1 MDKRLEELYKV
12 DSLNKFFVFHQPVE
26 GLPMPKKTIY
36 DSEEFIEWREKA
48 KFELRNLKPSAEI
61 DEIIELLDSFRGW
74 SDERKLKKL
83 KAKIHIILDHP
94 EEYLPE
100 EKNET
105 MENANRLTKGTVVQT
120 AFDNYELIKQIGQG
134 GNGKVFLAKA
144 SDNQEV
150 AIKFVER
157 DEDKKK
163 YKRLKNEINFC
174 EKHNHKNIIK
184 IIDRGIAFLDGE
196 AYVFYVMPKYE
207 KTLRDKIKE
216 GIAPQEAISIFV
228 GIMEG
233 LKYAHEHG
241 SIHRDIKP
249 ENILFDEESAIPVIC
264 DFGIAHFSEDELL
277 TLVETKQG
285 DRLANF
291 QYAAPEQR
299 VKGGAKMVTE
309 RADVFSAALIL
320 NEMFTKQIPQSSG
333 YKKIADVNPEYAFLD
348 ALFEKLFRQNPDE
361 RLYPIE
367 EIKTKLNALIA
378 ISENEKKK
386 QALQQLTYNTLESE
400 EIDICITGK
409 RFQDGSLIFELNQA
423 PPNKWIAILS
433 RGNYAHKST
442 LCVYPKKAIVER
454 DLLILEMTNFADSE
468 ITAAVNMVPEWVS
481 ATNEKYN
488 EMQRKIARTKQQK
501 KEEERKKK
509 LKAIEQEN
517 RINSLLAD
525 L

>member
-1 MDKRLEELYKV
+1 MDKMLEELSKV
-12 DSLNKFFVFHQPVE
+12 DSLNQYFIFHQPVE

-74 SDERKLKKL
+74 SDESNLKKL
-83 KAKIHIILDHP
+83 KAKIHVILDHP

-100 EKNET
+100 EKIET

-207 KTLRDKIKE
+207 QTLRDKIKE

-233 LKYAHEHG
+233 LRYAHEHG

-249 ENILFDEESAIPVIC
+249 ENILFDEGSAIPVIC

-277 TLVETKQG
+277 TLIETKPG

-309 RADVFSAALIL
+309 KADLYSAALIL
-320 NEMFTKQIPQSSG
+320 NEMFTKQIPQSAG

-348 ALFEKLFRQNPDE
+348 TLFEKLFRQNPDD

-367 EIKTKLNALIA
+367 EVITELNALVSINQ
-378 ISENEKKK
+378 NEKEK
-386 QALQQLTYNTLESE
+386 QRIEQLTYNTLETK
-400 EIDICITGK
+400 EINISITNRQFQNGK
-409 RFQDGSLIFELNQA
+409 LIFELNQN
-423 PPNKWIAILS
+423 PPQKWSFILKS
-433 RGNYAHKST
+433 GEYSHSST
-442 LCVYPKKAIVER
+442 LRIDPRITSVE
-454 DLLILEMTNFADSE
+454 LNWLILTMSDPTEDDIKS
-468 ITAAVNMVPEWVS
+468 AVKMVPEWVS
-481 ATNEKYN
+481 TTNEKYN
-488 EMQRKIARTKQQK
+488 EMQRKKSRIEQQK
-501 KEEERKKK
+501 KEQERVMK
-509 LKAIEQEN
+509 LKELEQES
-517 RINSLLAD
+517 RINSLLAE

>member
-1 MDKRLEELYKV
+1 MDKRLEELSKV
-12 DSLNKFFVFHQPVE
+12 DGLDQFFVHQPADAFFTSRNT
-26 GLPMPKKTIY
+26 LY
-36 DSEEFIEWREKA
+36 NSEPFIQWREKA
-48 KFELRNLKPSAEI
+48 KYDLRKLKPSIEI
-61 DEIIELLDSFRGW
+61 DEIIELLDSFKGRG
-74 SDERKLKKL
+74 DESKLKKL
-83 KAKIHIILDHP
+83 KAKIHVILDHP

-100 EKNET
+100 EKIET

-207 KTLRDKIKE
+207 QTLRDKIKE

-233 LKYAHEHG
+233 LRYAHEHG

-249 ENILFDEESAIPVIC
+249 ENILFDEGSAIPVIC

-277 TLVETKQG
+277 TLIETKPG

-299 VKGGAKMVTE
+299 VKGGAKTVNE

-333 YKKIADVNPEYAFLD
+333 YKKIADINSEYAFLD
-348 ALFEKLFRQNPDE
+348 VLFEKLFRQNPDE

-367 EIKTKLNALIA
+367 EIKTELNALIA
-378 ISENEKKK
+378 ISENEINK
-386 QALQQLTYNTLESE
+386 QELQQLTYNTSESE

-409 RFQDGSLIFELNQA
+409 RFQNGSLIFELNQA
-423 PPNKWIAILS
+423 PPHKWGLILNN
-433 RGNYAHKST
+433 GNYSHQST
-442 LCVYPKKAIVER
+442 LSVAPKKTSVER
-454 DLLILEMTNFADSE
+454 DWLILQMPNPTDYE
-468 ITAAVNMVPEWVS
+468 IESAVKMVPEWVT
-481 ATNEKYN
+481 ATNDNYN
-488 EMQRKIARTKQQK
+488 KMLRKKARKEQQK
-501 KEEERKKK
+501 KEEEREQK
-509 LKAIEQEN
+509 LKTIEQEN

>member
-1 MDKRLEELYKV
+1 MDKRLEELSKV
-12 DSLNKFFVFHQPVE
+12 DGLDQFFVHQPADAFFASRNT
-26 GLPMPKKTIY
+26 LY
-36 DSEEFIEWREKA
+36 NSEPFIQWREKA
-48 KFELRNLKPSAEI
+48 KFDLRKLNPSIEV
-61 DEIIELLDSFRGW
+61 DEIIKLLDSFKGMG
-74 SDERKLKKL
+74 DESKLKKL
-83 KAKIHIILDHP
+83 KAKIHVILDHP

-100 EKNET
+100 EKIET

-134 GNGKVFLAKA
+134 GNGKVFFAKA

-174 EKHNHKNIIK
+174 EKHNQKNIIK

-207 KTLRDKIKE
+207 QTLRDKIKE
-216 GIAPQEAISIFV
+216 GIAPQEAISIFA

-233 LKYAHEHG
+233 LRYAHEHG

-249 ENILFDEESAIPVIC
+249 ENILFDEGSTIPVIC

-277 TLVETKQG
+277 TLIETKPG

-309 RADVFSAALIL
+309 KADLYSAALIL
-320 NEMFTKQIPQSSG
+320 NEMFTKQIPQSAG

-348 ALFEKLFRQNPDE
+348 TLFEKLFRQNPDD
-361 RLYPIE
+361 RLYPVDKVITE
-367 EIKTKLNALIA
+367 LNALVSIHQ
-378 ISENEKKK
+378 NEKEK
-386 QALQQLTYNTLESE
+386 QKLEQLTYNALESK
-400 EIDICITGK
+400 EININITDK
-409 RFQDGSLIFELNQA
+409 RFQNGELIFKLNQK
-423 PPNKWIAILS
+423 PPQKWNSILKS
-433 RGNYAHKST
+433 GNYPHSST
-442 LCVYPKKAIVER
+442 PSVEPSGISVEL
-454 DLLILEMTNFADSE
+454 DWLILPMSDTTEANIISA
-468 ITAAVNMVPEWVS
+468 IKMVSEWVS
-481 ATNEKYN
+481 TTNQKYN
-488 EMQRKIARTKQQK
+488 EMQRKKDRIEQQK
-501 KEEERKKK
+501 KEKERVMK
-509 LKAIEQEN
+509 LNSLEQEN
-517 RINSLLAD
+517 RINSLLAK